1 MAGLRPW
8 EFQGRV
14 HAGVVIGWVHKPA
27 AFIIEKWLGRGK
39 LVATI
44 FRLHQEAPDVDPLAT
59 ALYDG
64 LLALTTRP

>member
-1 MAGLRPW
+1 LGS
-8 EFQGRV
+8 QT
-14 HAGVVIGWVHKPA
+14 A
-27 AFIIEKWLGRGK
+27 AFIIEKRLGRGK